1 MMYHTNNKTP
11 TLFFL
16 CREGRRSPFMGLIHG
31 GWLVAKTLKQE
42 GVEVVFTL
50 SGGHI
55 AAIYDGCLR
64 EGIRVVDTRH
74 EQAAV
79 HAAEGWAKATRKPG
93 VALLT
98 AGPGVTDG
106 VTGVANAYLA
116 GSPVLV
122 IGGAAP
128 LGLWDRGALQEMN
141 QIDLLRPITKWAR
154 TVYETARLSEYTAA
168 AFRQM
173 LSGKPGPVFLEVPMD
188 VFNNFVDTD
197 TAFDPGEPANYR
209 PVGRTYPDPELV
221 SQAAELLEAAE
232 RPVIMAGTATWW
244 CDAAEPLRQLAER
257 IQAPVFL
264 NGAGRGCLPPTHPLF
279 FTASR
284 RKALEGADTILAV
297 GTRMDFRLN
306 HGQPPL
312 IPAQAN
318 VIWFDLAG
326 EDVGVNRGAAV
337 GLVGD
342 VGVSMHELAEA
353 TKQLDASEWLE
364 YIRTE
369 ERRALGRDGALMSSD
384 AVPMHPMRLCR
395 EIRDFIDEDTTVVG
409 DGGDIVSYG
418 GRVINVYKPGYWLDP
433 GPMGCLGTGTGF
445 AMAAQLARPGKK
457 VLILHG
463 DGAFGLNG
471 MEFESMVRHKLPVVS
486 VIGNDGAWGQIK
498 HPQKA
503 MVGHA
508 TAAELSPGI
517 RYDKMVEAL
526 GGYGELVERPED
538 IRPALERAFASGL
551 PACINVLIDPEK
563 PYGRS
568 TNVAV

>member
-1 MMYHTNNKTP
+1 
-11 TLFFL
+11 
-16 CREGRRSPFMGLIHG
+16 MGMIHG
-31 GWLVAKTLKQE
+31 GWLVARMLKRE

-55 AAIYDGCLR
+55 AAIYDGCVR
-64 EGIRVVDTRH
+64 EGIRVIDTRH

-116 GSPVLV
+116 GSPLLV

-141 QIDLLRPITKWAR
+141 QLDLLRPITKWAR
-154 TVYETARLSEYTAA
+154 TVHETSRLGEYVAA

-173 LSGKPGPVFLEVPMD
+173 MSGKPGPVFLEMPMD
-188 VFNNFVDTD
+188 ILNNFADTD
-197 TAFDPGEPANYR
+197 TLFDPGEPVNYR
-209 PVGRTYPDPELV
+209 AGGRTAPDPLMV
-221 SQAAELLEAAE
+221 GKAAELLDKAQH
-232 RPVIMAGTATWW
+232 PVIMAGTAVWW

-257 IQAPVFL
+257 MQAPVFL
-264 NGAGRGCLPPTHPLF
+264 NGAGRGCLPPTHPNF
-279 FTASR
+279 FSSAR
-284 RKALEGADTILAV
+284 RKALEGADTILAI

-312 IPAQAN
+312 IPANAT
-318 VIWFDLAG
+318 VIWLDLAA
-326 EDVGVNRGAAV
+326 EDIGVNRGAAV

-342 VGVSMHELAEA
+342 VGLSMSQLSEA
-353 TKQLDASEWLE
+353 IRQRHQGEWLATV
-364 YIRTE
+364 RAE
-369 ERRALGRDGALMSSD
+369 EQKLQERDSKLLNSD
-384 AVPMHPMRLCR
+384 ATPIHPMRFCR

-418 GRVINVYKPGYWLDP
+418 ARVINVAKPGYWLDA

-445 AMAAQLARPGKK
+445 AMAAQLARPGQK

-471 MEFESMVRHKLPVVS
+471 MEFESMVRQQLPIVS
-486 VIGNDGAWGQIK
+486 IIGNDGAWGQIK
-498 HPQKA
+498 HPQKSI
-503 MVGHA
+503 VGHT
-508 TAAELSPGI
+508 TAAELAPGI

-526 GGYGELVERPED
+526 GGYGELVEQPAD

-551 PACINVLIDPEK
+551 PACVNVLIDPNK
-563 PYGRS
+563 PYSRS

>member
-1 MMYHTNNKTP
+1 
-11 TLFFL
+11 
-16 CREGRRSPFMGLIHG
+16 MGMIHG
-31 GWLVAKTLKQE
+31 GWIVAKILKRE

-55 AAIYDGCLR
+55 AAIYDGCKR

-79 HAAEGWAKATRKPG
+79 HAAEGWAKCTRTPG
-93 VALLT
+93 VAILT

-106 VTGVANAYLA
+106 ITGVANAYLA
-116 GSPVLV
+116 GSPILV

-128 LGLWDRGALQEMN
+128 LSLWDRGALQEMN

-154 TVYETARLSEYTAA
+154 TVHETTRLGEYTAS

-173 LSGKPGPVFLEVPMD
+173 LNGKPGPTFLEMPMD
-188 VFNNFVDTD
+188 VLNNLADTD
-197 TAFDPGEPANYR
+197 TLFDPGEPESYR
-209 PVGRTYPDPELV
+209 YGGHTAPDPDMV
-221 SQAAELLEAAE
+221 VKAAALLENAQH
-232 RPVIMAGTATWW
+232 PVIMAGTAVWW
-244 CDAAEPLRQLAER
+244 CDASEPLRQLAER
-257 IQAPVFL
+257 INAPVFL
-264 NGAGRGCLPPTHPLF
+264 NGAGRGCLSPTHPLF

-284 RKALEGADTILAV
+284 RKALEGADTILAI
-297 GTRMDFRLN
+297 GIRMDFRLN

-312 IPAQAN
+312 IPAEAN

-342 VGVSMHELAEA
+342 VGLSMQQLTGI
-353 TKQLDASEWLE
+353 TKQLVEGDWLA
-364 YIRTE
+364 YIRRE
-369 ERRALGRDGALMSSD
+369 ERNALGRDGALMSSD
-384 AVPMHPMRLCR
+384 EVPIHPMRLCR

-445 AMAAQLARPGKK
+445 AMAAQIARPGKK

-471 MEFESMVRHKLPVVS
+471 MEFESMVRQQLPIVS
-486 VIGNDGAWGQIK
+486 IIGNDGAWGQIK

-503 MVGHA
+503 ILGHA

-526 GGYGELVERPED
+526 GGYGELVQRPDD

-551 PACINVLIDPEK
+551 PASALFNW
-563 PYGRS
+563 
-568 TNVAV
+568 NVARRWISL

>member
-1 MMYHTNNKTP
+1 
-11 TLFFL
+11 
-16 CREGRRSPFMGLIHG
+16 MGLLHG
-31 GWLVAKTLKQE
+31 GWLVAKILQRE

-55 AAIYDGCLR
+55 AGIYDGCLR

-79 HAAEGWAKATRKPG
+79 HAAEGWAKVTRKPG

-106 VTGVANAYLA
+106 ITGVANAYLA

-128 LGLWDRGALQEMN
+128 QGLWDRGALQEMG
-141 QIDLLRPITKWAR
+141 QLELLRPITKWAR
-154 TVYETARLSEYTAA
+154 SVHETSRLGEYTAM

-173 LSGKPGPVFLEVPMD
+173 LSGKPGPAFLEMPMD
-188 VFNNFVDTD
+188 ILAGFADTE
-197 TAFDPGEPANYR
+197 TLFDPGQPAHYR
-209 PVGRTYPDPELV
+209 YQGRVAPDPVMVER
-221 SQAAELLEAAE
+221 AATLLAKAQ
-232 RPVIMAGTATWW
+232 RPVIMAGTAVWW
-244 CDAAEPLRQLAER
+244 CEASQPLRQLAER
-257 IQAPVFL
+257 LNAPVYL

-279 FTASR
+279 FSHSR

-312 IPAQAN
+312 IPAEAS
-318 VIWFDLAG
+318 VIWLDLAA
-326 EDVGVNRGAAV
+326 EDVGVNRGAQAA
-337 GLVGD
+337 LVGD
-342 VGVSMHELAEA
+342 VGLSMSQLEA
-353 TKQLDASEWLE
+353 SAKQLPEGAWLE
-364 YIRTE
+364 YVRGQERKGE
-369 ERRALGRDGALMSSD
+369 ERDRDALNADT
-384 AVPMHPMRLCR
+384 VPIHPLRFCR
-395 EIRDFIDEDTTVVG
+395 EIRDFIDDETTVVG
-409 DGGDIVSYG
+409 DGGDIVSYA
-418 GRVINVYKPGYWLDP
+418 GRVINVCRPGYWLDS

-445 AMAAQLARPGKK
+445 AMAAQLARPGKR
-457 VLILHG
+457 VLMIYG
-463 DGAFGLNG
+463 DGSFGLNG
-471 MEFESMVRHKLPVVS
+471 MEFESMVRQKLPVVA

-503 MVGHA
+503 MVGHT
-508 TAAELSPGI
+508 TAAELTPGI
-517 RYDKMVEAL
+517 RYDRMVEAL
-526 GGYGELVERPED
+526 GGYGELVERPEA

-551 PACINVLIDPEK
+551 PACVNVLIDPDR
-563 PYGRS
+563 PYSRS

>member
-1 MMYHTNNKTP
+1 
-11 TLFFL
+11 
-16 CREGRRSPFMGLIHG
+16 MGMIHG
-31 GWLVAKTLKQE
+31 GWLVAKIPKRE

-55 AAIYDGCLR
+55 AGIYDGCVR

-116 GSPVLV
+116 GSPILV

-128 LGLWDRGALQEMN
+128 LSLWDRGALQEMN
-141 QIDLLRPITKWAR
+141 SIDLLRPITKWAR
-154 TVYETARLSEYTAA
+154 TVHETSRLAEYTAS

-173 LSGKPGPVFLEVPMD
+173 LSGKPGPTFLEMPM
-188 VFNNFVDTD
+188 VVLNNFADTD
-197 TAFDPGEPANYR
+197 TLFDPGEPANYR
-209 PVGRTYPDPELV
+209 FNGRTAPDPDLV
-221 SQAAELLEAAE
+221 LKAAALLDSAE
-232 RPVIMAGTATWW
+232 RPVIMAGTAVWW

-284 RKALEGADTILAV
+284 RKALERADTILAI

-312 IPAQAN
+312 IPAEAN

-326 EDVGVNRGAAV
+326 EDIGVNRGAAV

-342 VGVSMHELAEA
+342 VGLSMCQVTEA
-353 TKQLDASEWLE
+353 TKQHTEGEWLA
-364 YIRTE
+364 YIRRE
-369 ERRALGRDGALMSSD
+369 ERNALGRDGALMSSD
-384 AVPMHPMRLCR
+384 AVPIHPMRLCR

-418 GRVINVYKPGYWLDP
+418 AKVINVSRPGYWLDA
-433 GPMGCLGTGTGF
+433 GPMGCLGTGTGY
-445 AMAAQLARPGKK
+445 AIAAQLARPGQK

-471 MEFESMVRHKLPVVS
+471 MEFESMVRQKLPVVS
-486 VIGNDGAWGQIK
+486 IIGNDGAWGQIK
-498 HPQKA
+498 HPQK
-503 MVGHA
+503 MIVGHT

-526 GGYGELVERPED
+526 GGYGELVERPAEV
-538 IRPALERAFASGL
+538 RPALERAFASGR
-551 PACINVLIDPEK
+551 PALVNVLTDPTVVYPRK
-563 PYGRS
+563 S
-568 TNVAV
+568 NLA

>member
-1 MMYHTNNKTP
+1 
-11 TLFFL
+11 
-16 CREGRRSPFMGLIHG
+16 MGLIHG
-31 GWLVAKTLKQE
+31 GWPVARMLKRE

-55 AAIYDGCLR
+55 AGIYDGCLR

-79 HAAEGWAKATRKPG
+79 HAAEGWAKTTRKPG

-116 GSPVLV
+116 GSPILV

-128 LGLWDRGALQEMN
+128 LGFWDRGALQEMG

-154 TVYETARLSEYTAA
+154 TVHDTSRLGEYVGM

-173 LSGKPGPVFLEVPMD
+173 LSGKPGPTFLEMPMD
-188 VFNNFVDTD
+188 ILNNFADTD
-197 TAFDPGEPANYR
+197 TLFDPGEPANYR
-209 PVGRTYPDPELV
+209 AGGRTAPDPDAV
-221 SQAAELLEAAE
+221 VRAAALLEKSQ
-232 RPVIMAGTATWW
+232 RPVIMAGTAVWW
-244 CDAAEPLRQLAER
+244 CDAAAPLRQLAER
-257 IQAPVFL
+257 LQAPVYL

-284 RKALEGADTILAV
+284 RKALEGADTILAI

-312 IPAQAN
+312 IPAEAK
-318 VIWFDLAG
+318 VLWFDLAA
-326 EDVGVNRGAAV
+326 EDIGVNRGAAV
-337 GLVGD
+337 GLAGD
-342 VGVSMHELAEA
+342 VGLSMRQVAEA
-353 TKQLDASEWLE
+353 SKPIENQEWLT
-364 YIRTE
+364 YIRNE
-369 ERRALGRDGALMSSD
+369 EKRSLERDAAALNSEAT
-384 AVPMHPMRLCR
+384 PIHPMRFCR

-418 GRVINVYKPGYWLDP
+418 GKVINVAKPGYWLDA

-445 AMAAQLARPGKK
+445 AMAAQLARPGKR
-457 VLILHG
+457 VLILSG

-471 MEFESMVRHKLPVVS
+471 MEFESMVRQKLPIVTI
-486 VIGNDGAWGQIK
+486 IGNDGAWGQIK
-498 HPQKA
+498 HPQRA
-503 MVGHA
+503 MIGHA
-508 TAAELSPGI
+508 TAAELTPGI

-526 GGYGELVERPED
+526 GGYGELVERAED
-538 IRPALERAFASGL
+538 IHPALERAFASGL

>member
-1 MMYHTNNKTP
+1 
-11 TLFFL
+11 
-16 CREGRRSPFMGLIHG
+16 MGMIHG
-31 GWLVAKTLKQE
+31 GWLVAKILKRE

-55 AAIYDGCLR
+55 AAIYDGCKR

-79 HAAEGWAKATRKPG
+79 HAAEGWAKCTRTPG
-93 VALLT
+93 VAILT

-116 GSPVLV
+116 GSPILV

-128 LGLWDRGALQEMN
+128 LSLWDRGALQEMN

-154 TVYETARLSEYTAA
+154 TVHETTRLGEYTAS

-173 LSGKPGPVFLEVPMD
+173 LNGKPGPTFLEMPMD
-188 VFNNFVDTD
+188 VLNNLADTD
-197 TAFDPGEPANYR
+197 KLFDPGEPASYR
-209 PVGRTYPDPELV
+209 YGGRTAPDPDMV
-221 SQAAELLEAAE
+221 VKAAALLENAQH
-232 RPVIMAGTATWW
+232 PVIMAGTAVWW

-257 IQAPVFL
+257 INAPVFL

-284 RKALEGADTILAV
+284 RKALEGADTILAI

-318 VIWFDLAG
+318 LIWFDLAG

-342 VGVSMHELAEA
+342 VGLSMRQLTMA
-353 TKQLDASEWLE
+353 TKQLPEGDWLA

-369 ERRALGRDGALMSSD
+369 ERNAQSRDEAALSSD
-384 AVPMHPMRLCR
+384 AVPVHPMRLCR
-395 EIRDFIDEDTTVVG
+395 EIRDFLDEDTTVVG

-445 AMAAQLARPGKK
+445 AMAAQIARPGKK

-471 MEFESMVRHKLPVVS
+471 MEFESMVRQQLPVVS
-486 VIGNDGAWGQIK
+486 IIGNDGAWGQIK

-503 MVGHA
+503 ILGHA

-526 GGYGELVERPED
+526 GGYGELVQRPED

-551 PACINVLIDPEK
+551 PACINVLIDPNK
-563 PYGRS
+563 PYSRS

>member
-1 MMYHTNNKTP
+1 M
-11 TLFFL
+11 
-16 CREGRRSPFMGLIHG
+16 
-31 GWLVAKTLKQE
+31 
-42 GVEVVFTL
+42 
-50 SGGHI
+50 
-55 AAIYDGCLR
+55 
-64 EGIRVVDTRH
+64 
-74 EQAAV
+74 
-79 HAAEGWAKATRKPG
+79 
-93 VALLT
+93 
-98 AGPGVTDG
+98 
-106 VTGVANAYLA
+106 
-116 GSPVLV
+116 
-122 IGGAAP
+122 
-128 LGLWDRGALQEMN
+128 
-141 QIDLLRPITKWAR
+141 
-154 TVYETARLSEYTAA
+154 

-173 LSGKPGPVFLEVPMD
+173 LSGKPGPTFLEVPMD
-188 VFNNFVDTD
+188 VLNNFADTD
-197 TAFDPGEPANYR
+197 TLFDPGEPANYR
-209 PVGRTYPDPELV
+209 FSGRTAPDPDLV
-221 SQAAELLEAAE
+221 VKAAALLEKAQ
-232 RPVIMAGTATWW
+232 RPVIMAGTAVWW
-244 CDAAEPLRQLAER
+244 CDAAEPLRRLAER

-284 RKALEGADTILAV
+284 RKALEGADTILAI

-312 IPAQAN
+312 IPAEAQM
-318 VIWFDLAG
+318 IWFDLVG

-342 VGVSMHELAEA
+342 VGLSMQQVAEA
-353 TKQLDASEWLE
+353 ACRHEAGEWLE
-364 YIRTE
+364 YIRTQ
-369 ERRALGRDGALMSSD
+369 ERKAMERDTALMND
-384 AVPMHPMRLCR
+384 DTVPIHPMRFCR

-445 AMAAQLARPGKK
+445 AIAAQLARPGKK

-471 MEFESMVRHKLPVVS
+471 MEFESMVRQKLPIVS
-486 VIGNDGAWGQIK
+486 IIGNDGAWGQIK
-498 HPQKA
+498 HPQRA
-503 MVGHA
+503 MIGHA
-508 TAAELSPGI
+508 TAAELTPGT

-563 PYGRS
+563 PYSRS

>member
-1 MMYHTNNKTP
+1 
-11 TLFFL
+11 
-16 CREGRRSPFMGLIHG
+16 MGMIHG
-31 GWLVAKTLKQE
+31 GWLVAKILKRE

-55 AAIYDGCLR
+55 AAIYDGCKR

-79 HAAEGWAKATRKPG
+79 HAAEGWAKCTRTPG
-93 VALLT
+93 VAILT

-116 GSPVLV
+116 GSPILV

-128 LGLWDRGALQEMN
+128 LSLWDRGALQEMN

-154 TVYETARLSEYTAA
+154 TVHETTRLGEYTAS

-173 LSGKPGPVFLEVPMD
+173 LNGKPGPTFLEMPMD
-188 VFNNFVDTD
+188 VLNNLADTD
-197 TAFDPGEPANYR
+197 TLFDPGEPTSYR
-209 PVGRTYPDPELV
+209 YGGRTAPDPDMV
-221 SQAAELLEAAE
+221 KKAAALLEKAQH
-232 RPVIMAGTATWW
+232 PVIIAGTAVWW
-244 CDAAEPLRQLAER
+244 CDAAEPLRLLAER
-257 IQAPVFL
+257 ISAPVFL

-284 RKALEGADTILAV
+284 RKALEGADTILAI
-297 GTRMDFRLN
+297 GIRMDFRLN

-312 IPAQAN
+312 IPAEAN

-342 VGVSMHELAEA
+342 VGLSMQQLTGA
-353 TKQLDASEWLE
+353 TKQLVEGDWLA
-364 YIRTE
+364 YIRRE
-369 ERRALGRDGALMSSD
+369 ERNALGRDGALMSSD
-384 AVPMHPMRLCR
+384 AVPIHPMRLCR

-445 AMAAQLARPGKK
+445 AMAAQIARPGKK

-471 MEFESMVRHKLPVVS
+471 MEFESMVRQQLPVVS
-486 VIGNDGAWGQIK
+486 IIGNDGAWGQIK

-503 MVGHA
+503 ILGHA

-517 RYDKMVEAL
+517 RYDTMVEAL
-526 GGYGELVERPED
+526 GGYGELVQRPED

-551 PACINVLIDPEK
+551 PACINVLIDPNK
-563 PYGRS
+563 PYSRS

>member
-1 MMYHTNNKTP
+1 
-11 TLFFL
+11 
-16 CREGRRSPFMGLIHG
+16 MGMIHG
-31 GWLVAKTLKQE
+31 GWIVAKILKRE

-55 AAIYDGCLR
+55 AAIYDGCKR

-79 HAAEGWAKATRKPG
+79 HAAEGWAKCTRTPG
-93 VALLT
+93 VAILT

-116 GSPVLV
+116 GSPILV

-128 LGLWDRGALQEMN
+128 LSLWDRGALQEMN

-154 TVYETARLSEYTAA
+154 TVHETTRLGEYTAS

-173 LSGKPGPVFLEVPMD
+173 LNGKPGPTFLEMPMD
-188 VFNNFVDTD
+188 VLNNLADTD
-197 TAFDPGEPANYR
+197 TLFDPGEPASYR
-209 PVGRTYPDPELV
+209 YGGRTAPDPDMV
-221 SQAAELLEAAE
+221 MKAAALLEKAQH
-232 RPVIMAGTATWW
+232 PVIMAGTAVWW
-244 CDAAEPLRQLAER
+244 CDASEPLRQLAER
-257 IQAPVFL
+257 INAPVFL

-284 RKALEGADTILAV
+284 RKALEGADTILAI
-297 GTRMDFRLN
+297 GIRMDFRLN

-312 IPAQAN
+312 IPAEAN

-342 VGVSMHELAEA
+342 VGLSMQQLTGI
-353 TKQLDASEWLE
+353 TKQLVEGDWLA
-364 YIRTE
+364 YIRRE
-369 ERRALGRDGALMSSD
+369 ERNALGRDGALMSSD
-384 AVPMHPMRLCR
+384 EAPIHPMRLCR

-445 AMAAQLARPGKK
+445 AIAAQLARPGKK

-471 MEFESMVRHKLPVVS
+471 MEFESMVRQQLPIVS
-486 VIGNDGAWGQIK
+486 IIGNDGAWGQIK

-503 MVGHA
+503 ILGHA

-526 GGYGELVERPED
+526 GGYGELVQRPED

-551 PACINVLIDPEK
+551 PACINVLIDPNK
-563 PYGRS
+563 PYSRS
-568 TNVAV
+568 TNVAVWEP

>member
-1 MMYHTNNKTP
+1 MSMT
-11 TLFFL
+11 
-16 CREGRRSPFMGLIHG
+16 HG
-31 GWLVAKTLKQE
+31 GWLVAKALKKE

-55 AAIYDGCLR
+55 ASIYDGCVR

-79 HAAEGWAKATRKPG
+79 HAAEGWAKCTRTPG

-116 GSPVLV
+116 GSPILV

-128 LGLWDRGALQEMN
+128 LSLWDRGALQEMN

-154 TVYETARLSEYTAA
+154 TVHETSRLAEYVSI

-173 LSGKPGPVFLEVPMD
+173 LNGKPGPAFLEMPMD
-188 VFNNFVDTD
+188 VLNNFLDTD
-197 TAFDPGEPANYR
+197 AAFDPGEPSYYR
-209 PVGRTYPDPELV
+209 PASRTVPEAEYILKAAAILE
-221 SQAAELLEAAE
+221 QAQ
-232 RPVIMAGTATWW
+232 RPVIMAGTAVWW
-244 CDAAEPLRQLAER
+244 CDGAEPLRRLAER

-279 FTASR
+279 FTAAR
-284 RKALEGADTILAV
+284 RKALEGADTILAI

-312 IPAQAN
+312 IPEKAQL
-318 VIWFDLAG
+318 IWFDLSG
-326 EDVGVNRGAAV
+326 EDIGVNRGAAV

-342 VGVSMHELAEA
+342 VGLSMSQVTEA
-353 TKQLDASEWLE
+353 TKQHAENDWLK
-364 YIRTE
+364 YIRSE
-369 ERRALGRDGALMSSD
+369 EHKALERDSAALNSD
-384 AVPMHPMRLCR
+384 AVPIHPMRFCR

-418 GRVINVYKPGYWLDP
+418 GKVINVYKPGYWLDP

-445 AMAAQLARPGKK
+445 AMAAQIARPGKK

-471 MEFESMVRHKLPVVS
+471 MEFESMVRQKLPVVS
-486 VIGNDGAWGQIK
+486 IIGNDGAWGQIK
-498 HPQKA
+498 HPQKSL
-503 MVGHA
+503 VGHA

-526 GGYGELVERPED
+526 GGYGELVERPQD

>member
-1 MMYHTNNKTP
+1 LLWKEKNV
-11 TLFFL
+11 
-16 CREGRRSPFMGLIHG
+16 GLIHG
-31 GWLVAKTLKQE
+31 GWLVAKALKQE

-50 SGGHI
+50 SGGHV
-55 AAIYDGCLR
+55 AALYDGCMR

-79 HAAEGWAKATRKPG
+79 HAAEGWAKCTRKLG

-128 LGLWDRGALQEMN
+128 LSLWDRGALQEMN
-141 QIDLLRPITKWAR
+141 QIDLLRPITKWSR
-154 TVYETARLSEYTAA
+154 TVHETGRLAEYTSI

-173 LSGKPGPVFLEVPMD
+173 MNGKPGPVFLEMPMD
-188 VFNNFVDTD
+188 ILNNLADTD
-197 TAFDPGEPANYR
+197 TLFEPGAPSYYR
-209 PVGRTYPDPELV
+209 PAGHTVPDPADITRAAAVLE
-221 SQAAELLEAAE
+221 QAQ
-232 RPVIMAGTATWW
+232 RPVIMAGTAVWW

-264 NGAGRGCLPPTHPLF
+264 NGAGRGCLHPRHPLF
-279 FTASR
+279 FSVAR
-284 RKALEGADTILAV
+284 RKALENADTILV
-297 GTRMDFRLN
+297 IGTRLDFRLN

-312 IPAQAN
+312 IPAAAKI
-318 VIWFDLAG
+318 IWFDLAG
-326 EDVGVNRGAAV
+326 EDIGVNRGAEV
-337 GLVGD
+337 GLAGD
-342 VGVSMHELAEA
+342 VGVAMKQVCEV
-353 TKQLDASEWLE
+353 TKQLQQKEWLA
-364 YIRTE
+364 YVRGE
-369 ERRALGRDGALMSSD
+369 EQKAQERDHAALNSD
-384 AVPMHPMRLCR
+384 AVPIHPMRFCR
-395 EIRDFIDEDTTVVG
+395 EIRDFIDEQTTVVG
-409 DGGDIVSYG
+409 DGGDIISYAAK
-418 GRVINVYKPGYWLDP
+418 VISVARPGYWLDS

-445 AMAAQLARPGKK
+445 AIAAQLARPGEKTL
-457 VLILHG
+457 LING

-471 MEFESMVRHKLPVVS
+471 MEFESMVRQKLPIVS
-486 VIGNDGAWGQIK
+486 IIGNDGAWGQIK

-503 MVGHA
+503 IIGHT
-508 TAAELSPGI
+508 TAAELSQST

-526 GGYGELVERPED
+526 GGYGETVERPED

-551 PACINVLIDPEK
+551 PSCINVLLDPNK

>member
-1 MMYHTNNKTP
+1 
-11 TLFFL
+11 
-16 CREGRRSPFMGLIHG
+16 MGLIHG
-31 GWLVAKTLKQE
+31 GWLVAQVLKRE

-55 AAIYDGCLR
+55 AAIYDGCMR

-79 HAAEGWAKATRKPG
+79 HAAEGWAKSTRKPG

-106 VTGVANAYLA
+106 VTGVANAFLA
-116 GSPVLV
+116 NSPILV

-141 QIDLLRPITKWAR
+141 QIDLLRPITKWTR
-154 TVYETARLSEYTAA
+154 TVHETSRLGEYTAA

-173 LSGKPGPVFLEVPMD
+173 LSGKPGPVFLEMPMD
-188 VFNNFVDTD
+188 ILNNFADTD
-197 TAFDPGEPANYR
+197 TLFDAGEPAKYR
-209 PVGRTYPDPELV
+209 AGGRTAPDPEQIV
-221 SQAAELLEAAE
+221 KAAALLEQAQ
-232 RPVIMAGTATWW
+232 RPVIMAGTAVWW
-244 CDAAEPLRQLAER
+244 CDAAEPLRLLAER

-279 FTASR
+279 FTSAR
-284 RKALEGADTILAV
+284 RKALEGADTILAI

-312 IPAQAN
+312 IPSEAK
-318 VIWFDLAG
+318 ILWFDLAG
-326 EDVGVNRGAAV
+326 EDVGVNRGADV

-342 VGVSMHELAEA
+342 VGLGMLQLYEA
-353 TKQLDASEWLE
+353 TKALHHEDWLAF
-364 YIRTE
+364 IRAE
-369 ERRALGRDGALMSSD
+369 ERKGLERDSTSLNSD
-384 AVPMHPMRLCR
+384 AVPIHPMRLCR

-418 GRVINVYKPGYWLDP
+418 GRVINVARPSYWLDP

-445 AMAAQLARPGKK
+445 AMAAQIARPGQK

-471 MEFESMVRHKLPVVS
+471 MEFESMVRQKLPIVS
-486 VIGNDGAWGQIK
+486 IIGNDGAWGQIK

-503 MVGHA
+503 IIGHA

-526 GGYGELVERPED
+526 GGYGELVERPEE

>member
-1 MMYHTNNKTP
+1 M
-11 TLFFL
+11 LAIAL
-16 CREGRRSPFMGLIHG
+16 ALGRFFMGMIHG
-31 GWLVAKTLKQE
+31 GWLVAKILKRE

-79 HAAEGWAKATRKPG
+79 HAAEGWAKCTRTPG
-93 VALLT
+93 VVLLT

-128 LGLWDRGALQEMN
+128 LGLWDRGALQEMG
-141 QIDLLRPITKWAR
+141 QIELLRPITKWAR
-154 TVYETARLSEYTAA
+154 TVHETSRISEYTAS

-173 LSGKPGPVFLEVPMD
+173 LHGKPGPVFLEMPMD
-188 VFNNFVDTD
+188 VLNNFVDTE
-197 TAFDPGEPANYR
+197 AFWDPGEPTSYR
-209 PVGRTYPDPELV
+209 PAGRTVAEPGDVLR
-221 SQAAELLEAAE
+221 AAALLEKAQ
-232 RPVIMAGTATWW
+232 RPVIMAGTAVWW
-244 CDAAEPLRQLAER
+244 CDAATPLRELAER
-257 IQAPVFL
+257 LQAPVFL

-279 FTASR
+279 FSAAR

-312 IPAQAN
+312 IPAEAN
-318 VIWFDLAG
+318 LLWFDIAG
-326 EDVGVNRGAAV
+326 EDEGVNRGAAV

-342 VGVSMHELAEA
+342 VGLNMSMVAEA
-353 TKQLDASEWLE
+353 TSQRDGGEWLE
-364 YIRTE
+364 YIRAE
-369 ERRALGRDGALMSSD
+369 ERKSLERDEAAMHSD
-384 AVPMHPMRLCR
+384 AVPIHPMRLCH
-395 EIRDFIDEDTTVVG
+395 EIRDFIDDETTVVG

-418 GRVINVYKPGYWLDP
+418 ARVINVAKPGYWLDA
-433 GPMGCLGTGTGF
+433 GPMGTLGAGTGF

-471 MEFESMVRHKLPVVS
+471 MEFESMVRQHLPIVS
-486 VIGNDGAWGQIK
+486 IIGNDGAWGQIK

-503 MVGHA
+503 LIGHA

-551 PACINVLIDPEK
+551 PACINVLLDPNK
-563 PYGRS
+563 PYSRS

>member
-1 MMYHTNNKTP
+1 
-11 TLFFL
+11 
-16 CREGRRSPFMGLIHG
+16 MGMIHG
-31 GWLVAKTLKQE
+31 GWIVAKILKRE

-55 AAIYDGCLR
+55 AAIYDGCKR

-79 HAAEGWAKATRKPG
+79 HAAEGWAKCTRTPG
-93 VALLT
+93 VAILT

-116 GSPVLV
+116 GSPILV

-128 LGLWDRGALQEMN
+128 LSLWDRGALQEMN

-154 TVYETARLSEYTAA
+154 TVHETTRLGEYTAS

-173 LSGKPGPVFLEVPMD
+173 LNGKPGPTFLEMPMD
-188 VFNNFVDTD
+188 VLNNLADTD
-197 TAFDPGEPANYR
+197 TLFDPGEPESYR
-209 PVGRTYPDPELV
+209 YGGHTAPDPDMV
-221 SQAAELLEAAE
+221 VKAAALLENAQH
-232 RPVIMAGTATWW
+232 PVIMAGTAVWW
-244 CDAAEPLRQLAER
+244 CDASEPLRQLAER
-257 IQAPVFL
+257 INAPVFL
-264 NGAGRGCLPPTHPLF
+264 NGAGRGCLSPTHPLF

-284 RKALEGADTILAV
+284 RKALEGADTILAI
-297 GTRMDFRLN
+297 GIRMDFRLN

-312 IPAQAN
+312 IPAEAN

-342 VGVSMHELAEA
+342 VGLSMQQLTGI
-353 TKQLDASEWLE
+353 TKQLVEGDWLA
-364 YIRTE
+364 YIRRE
-369 ERRALGRDGALMSSD
+369 ERNALGRDGALMSSD
-384 AVPMHPMRLCR
+384 EVPIHPMRLCR

-445 AMAAQLARPGKK
+445 AMAAQIARPGKK

-471 MEFESMVRHKLPVVS
+471 MEFESMVRQQLPIVS
-486 VIGNDGAWGQIK
+486 IIGNDGAWGQIK

-503 MVGHA
+503 ILGHA

-526 GGYGELVERPED
+526 GGYGELVQRPED

-551 PACINVLIDPEK
+551 PACINVLIDPNK
-563 PYGRS
+563 PYSRS

>member
-1 MMYHTNNKTP
+1 
-11 TLFFL
+11 
-16 CREGRRSPFMGLIHG
+16 MGILHG
-31 GWLVAKTLKQE
+31 GWLVAKMLKRE

-55 AAIYDGCLR
+55 AGIYDGCLR

-79 HAAEGWAKATRKPG
+79 HAAEGWAKTTRKPG

-128 LGLWDRGALQEMN
+128 LGFWDRGALQEMG
-141 QIDLLRPITKWAR
+141 QIDLLRPITKWVR
-154 TVYETARLSEYTAA
+154 TVHETARLGEYVGM

-173 LSGKPGPVFLEVPMD
+173 LSGKPGPTFLEMPMD
-188 VFNNFVDTD
+188 ILNNFADTD
-197 TAFDPGEPANYR
+197 TLFDLGEPLSYR
-209 PVGRTYPDPELV
+209 AGGRTAPDPDAV
-221 SQAAELLEAAE
+221 VQAAAILEKAQ
-232 RPVIMAGTATWW
+232 RPVIMAGTAVWW

-257 IQAPVFL
+257 LQAPVYL
-264 NGAGRGCLPPTHPLF
+264 NGAGRGCLTPTHPLF

-284 RKALEGADTILAV
+284 RKALEGADTILAI

-312 IPAQAN
+312 IPAEAK
-318 VIWFDLAG
+318 VLWFDLAA
-326 EDVGVNRGAAV
+326 EDIGVNRGAAV

-342 VGVSMHELAEA
+342 VGLSMRQVAEA
-353 TKQLDASEWLE
+353 TKPIANEEWLT
-364 YIRTE
+364 YIRNE
-369 ERRALGRDGALMSSD
+369 EKRSLERDAAALNSD
-384 AVPMHPMRLCR
+384 ATPIHPMRFCR

-418 GRVINVYKPGYWLDP
+418 GKVINVAKPSYWLDA

-445 AMAAQLARPGKK
+445 AMAAQIARPGQK
-457 VLILHG
+457 VLILSG

-471 MEFESMVRHKLPVVS
+471 MEFESMVRQKLPIVTI
-486 VIGNDGAWGQIK
+486 IGNDGAWGQIK
-498 HPQKA
+498 HPQRA
-503 MVGHA
+503 MIGHA
-508 TAAELSPGI
+508 TAAELTPGI

-526 GGYGELVERPED
+526 GGYGELVERAED
-538 IRPALERAFASGL
+538 IRPALERAFGSGL
-551 PACINVLIDPEK
+551 PACVNVLIDPEK

>member
-1 MMYHTNNKTP
+1 
-11 TLFFL
+11 
-16 CREGRRSPFMGLIHG
+16 MGMIHG
-31 GWLVAKTLKQE
+31 GWIVAKILKRE

-55 AAIYDGCLR
+55 AALYDGCKR

-79 HAAEGWAKATRKPG
+79 HAAEGWAKGTRTPG
-93 VALLT
+93 VAILT

-106 VTGVANAYLA
+106 VTGVANAFLA

-154 TVYETARLSEYTAA
+154 TVHETNRLGEYTAS

-173 LSGKPGPVFLEVPMD
+173 LSGKPGPTFLEMPMD
-188 VFNNFVDTD
+188 ILNNLIDTD
-197 TAFDPGEPANYR
+197 TLVDPGEPASYR
-209 PVGRTYPDPELV
+209 YGGRTAPDPDMIV
-221 SQAAELLEAAE
+221 KAAALLEKAQ
-232 RPVIMAGTATWW
+232 RPVIMAGTAVWW
-244 CDAAEPLRQLAER
+244 CNASEQLRQLAER
-257 IQAPVFL
+257 INAPVFL
-264 NGAGRGCLPPTHPLF
+264 NGAGRGCLPPNHPLF
-279 FTASR
+279 FTAAR
-284 RKALEGADTILAV
+284 RKALEGADTILAI
-297 GTRMDFRLN
+297 GTRMDFRLA

-318 VIWFDLAG
+318 IIWFDLAG
-326 EDVGVNRGAAV
+326 EDVGVNRGATV

-342 VGVSMHELAEA
+342 VGLSMRYLAEA
-353 TKQLDASEWLE
+353 TMQSSASDWLD
-364 YIRTE
+364 YVRVE
-369 ERRALGRDGALMSSD
+369 ERNATARDEAAMNSD
-384 AVPMHPMRLCR
+384 AVPVHPMRLCR

-418 GRVINVYKPGYWLDP
+418 GRIINVYKPGYWLDP

-445 AMAAQLARPGKK
+445 AMAAQIARPGKK

-471 MEFESMVRHKLPVVS
+471 MEFESMVRQQLPIVS
-486 VIGNDGAWGQIK
+486 IIGNDGAWGQIK

-503 MVGHA
+503 ILGHA

-517 RYDKMVEAL
+517 RYDKMVDAL

-551 PACINVLIDPEK
+551 PACVNVLIDPNK
-563 PYGRS
+563 PYSRS
-568 TNVAV
+568 TSVAV

>member
-1 MMYHTNNKTP
+1 
-11 TLFFL
+11 
-16 CREGRRSPFMGLIHG
+16 MGMIHG
-31 GWLVAKTLKQE
+31 GWLVAKILKRE

-55 AAIYDGCLR
+55 AAIYDGCMR

-79 HAAEGWAKATRKPG
+79 HAAEGWAKCTRTPG
-93 VALLT
+93 VAILT

-128 LGLWDRGALQEMN
+128 LSLWDRGALQEMN
-141 QIDLLRPITKWAR
+141 QLDLLRPITKWAR
-154 TVYETARLSEYTAA
+154 TVHETARLGEYTAS

-173 LSGKPGPVFLEVPMD
+173 LNGKPGPTFLEMPMD
-188 VFNNFVDTD
+188 ILNNLADTD
-197 TAFDPGEPANYR
+197 TLFDPGEPAFYR
-209 PVGRTYPDPELV
+209 YGGCTAPDPDMV
-221 SQAAELLEAAE
+221 IKAAALLEKAQ
-232 RPVIMAGTATWW
+232 RPVIMAGTAVWW
-244 CDAAEPLRQLAER
+244 CDAAGPLRQLAER
-257 IQAPVFL
+257 INAPVFL

-284 RKALEGADTILAV
+284 RKALEGADTILAI

-312 IPAQAN
+312 IPAAAN

-342 VGVSMHELAEA
+342 VALSLRQLTAATQQLAEG
-353 TKQLDASEWLE
+353 DWLA
-364 YIRTE
+364 YIRRE
-369 ERRALGRDGALMSSD
+369 ERNALGRDGALMSSD
-384 AVPMHPMRLCR
+384 AVPVHPMRLCR

-471 MEFESMVRHKLPVVS
+471 MEFESMARHKLPVVS
-486 VIGNDGAWGQIK
+486 IIGNDGAWGQIK

-503 MVGHA
+503 ILGHA

-526 GGYGELVERPED
+526 GGYGELVQRPED

-551 PACINVLIDPEK
+551 PACINVLIDPNK
-563 PYGRS
+563 PYSRS

>member
-1 MMYHTNNKTP
+1 
-11 TLFFL
+11 
-16 CREGRRSPFMGLIHG
+16 MGLIHG
-31 GWLVAKTLKQE
+31 GWLVAKTLKRE

-55 AAIYDGCLR
+55 AGIYDGCVR

-79 HAAEGWAKATRKPG
+79 HAAEGWAKSTRKPG

-116 GSPVLV
+116 GSPILV

-128 LGLWDRGALQEMN
+128 LSLWDRGALQEMN
-141 QIDLLRPITKWAR
+141 SIDLLRPITKWAR
-154 TVYETARLSEYTAA
+154 TVHETSRLAEYTAS

-173 LSGKPGPVFLEVPMD
+173 LSGKPGPTFLEMPMD
-188 VFNNFVDTD
+188 VLNNFADTD
-197 TAFDPGEPANYR
+197 TLFDPGEPANYR
-209 PVGRTYPDPELV
+209 FNGRTAPDPDLV
-221 SQAAELLEAAE
+221 TKTAALLDAAE
-232 RPVIMAGTATWW
+232 RPVIMAGTAVWW

-264 NGAGRGCLPPTHPLF
+264 NGAGRGCLPPGHPLF

-284 RKALEGADTILAV
+284 RKALEGADTILAI

-312 IPAQAN
+312 IPAGAN
-318 VIWFDLAG
+318 MIWFDLAA
-326 EDVGVNRGAAV
+326 EDIGVNRGVEV

-342 VGVSMHELAEA
+342 VALSMSQVTAA
-353 TKQLDASEWLE
+353 TKQKSSNSEWLA
-364 YIRTE
+364 YIRGQE
-369 ERRALGRDGALMSSD
+369 DSAMERDQKLMSSD
-384 AVPMHPMRLCR
+384 AVPIHPMRFCR

-409 DGGDIVSYG
+409 DGGDIVSYA

-445 AMAAQLARPGKK
+445 AMAAQIARPGQK
-457 VLILHG
+457 VLIVHG

-471 MEFESMVRHKLPVVS
+471 MEFESMARQKLPVVS
-486 VIGNDGAWGQIK
+486 IIGNDGAWGQIK
-498 HPQKA
+498 HPQRA

-526 GGYGELVERPED
+526 GGYGELVERAED

-551 PACINVLIDPEK
+551 PACVNVLIDPEK
-563 PYGRS
+563 PYSRS

>member
-1 MMYHTNNKTP
+1 
-11 TLFFL
+11 
-16 CREGRRSPFMGLIHG
+16 MGLIHG
-31 GWLVAKTLKQE
+31 GWLVARALKKE

-55 AAIYDGCLR
+55 AGIYDGCVR

-79 HAAEGWAKATRKPG
+79 HAAEGWAKCTRTPG

-128 LGLWDRGALQEMN
+128 LSLWDRGALQEMN

-154 TVYETARLSEYTAA
+154 TVHETARLAEYTAS

-173 LSGKPGPVFLEVPMD
+173 LSGKPGPVFLEMPMD
-188 VFNNFVDTD
+188 ILNNFADTD
-197 TAFDPGEPANYR
+197 TLFDPGEPENYR
-209 PVGRTYPDPELV
+209 AGGRTAPDPDMV
-221 SQAAELLEAAE
+221 VKAAALLEKAQ
-232 RPVIMAGTATWW
+232 RPVIMAGSAVWW
-244 CDAAEPLRQLAER
+244 CDAADALRQLAER

-279 FTASR
+279 FSAAR
-284 RKALEGADTILAV
+284 RKALEQADTILAI

-312 IPAQAN
+312 IPAAASL
-318 VIWFDLAG
+318 IWFDLAG
-326 EDVGVNRGAAV
+326 EDIGVNRGAAV

-342 VGVSMHELAEA
+342 VGLSMQQVVAA
-353 TKQLDASEWLE
+353 TAQREQEEWLA
-364 YIRTE
+364 YVRTE
-369 ERRALGRDGALMSSD
+369 EFRALERDSAALNSD
-384 AVPMHPMRLCR
+384 AVPIHPMRLCR
-395 EIRDFIDEDTTVVG
+395 EIRDFIDDDTTVVG

-418 GRVINVYKPGYWLDP
+418 GRVINVARPGYWLDS
-433 GPMGCLGTGTGF
+433 GPMGCLGAGTGF
-445 AMAAQLARPGKK
+445 AMAAQIARPGSK

-471 MEFESMVRHKLPVVS
+471 MEFESMVRQKLPVVS
-486 VIGNDGAWGQIK
+486 IIGNDGAWGQIK

-503 MVGHA
+503 IVGHT
-508 TAAELSPGI
+508 TAAELAPGI

-538 IRPALERAFASGL
+538 IRPALERAFASGK
-551 PACINVLIDPEK
+551 PACVNVLIDPDK

-568 TNVAV
+568 TSVAV

>member
-1 MMYHTNNKTP
+1 
-11 TLFFL
+11 
-16 CREGRRSPFMGLIHG
+16 MGLIHG
-31 GWLVAKTLKQE
+31 GWLVAKILKRE

-55 AAIYDGCLR
+55 AGIYDGCLR

-79 HAAEGWAKATRKPG
+79 HAAEGWAKVTRKPG
-93 VALLT
+93 VAILT

-106 VTGVANAYLA
+106 VTGVANACLA

-141 QIDLLRPITKWAR
+141 QLDLLRPITKWAR
-154 TVYETARLSEYTAA
+154 TVHETARLGEYTAS

-173 LSGKPGPVFLEVPMD
+173 LSGKPGPVFLEMPMD
-188 VFNNFVDTD
+188 VLNNFADTD
-197 TAFDPGEPANYR
+197 TLFDPGEPEHYR
-209 PVGRTYPDPELV
+209 YTGKIAPDPQMVEK
-221 SQAAELLEAAE
+221 AAALLEQAE
-232 RPVIMAGTATWW
+232 RPVIMAGTAVWW
-244 CDAAEPLRQLAER
+244 CDAAEPLRELAER
-257 IQAPVFL
+257 ISAPVYL

-279 FTASR
+279 FSASR
-284 RKALEGADTILAV
+284 RKALEGADTILAI

-312 IPAQAN
+312 IPANAHLL
-318 VIWFDLAG
+318 WFDLAA
-326 EDVGVNRGAAV
+326 EDVGINRGAAV
-337 GLVGD
+337 ALVGD
-342 VGVSMHELAEA
+342 VGLSMRQVAEA
-353 TKQLDASEWLE
+353 TKQRKGEAEDEWLI
-364 YIRTE
+364 YIRE
-369 ERRALGRDGALMSSD
+369 AERKSLQRDEAVLNSD
-384 AVPMHPMRLCR
+384 AVPIHPMRLCR
-395 EIRDFIDEDTTVVG
+395 EIRDFIDEETTVVG

-418 GRVINVYKPGYWLDP
+418 GRIINVYRPGYWLDA
-433 GPMGCLGTGTGF
+433 GPMGTLGAGTGF
-445 AMAAQLARPGKK
+445 AMAAQLARPGQK

-471 MEFESMVRHKLPVVS
+471 MEFESMVRQKLPVVS
-486 VIGNDGAWGQIK
+486 IIGNDGAWGQIK
-498 HPQKA
+498 HPQRA
-503 MVGHA
+503 IVGHT

-526 GGYGELVERPED
+526 GGYGELVERPEE

-551 PACINVLIDPEK
+551 PACVNVLIDPEK
-563 PYGRS
+563 PYSRS

>member
-1 MMYHTNNKTP
+1 
-11 TLFFL
+11 
-16 CREGRRSPFMGLIHG
+16 MGLIHG
-31 GWLVAKTLKQE
+31 GWLVAKMLKRE

-55 AAIYDGCLR
+55 AGIYDGCLR

-79 HAAEGWAKATRKPG
+79 HAAEGWAKTTRKPG

-106 VTGVANAYLA
+106 ITGVANAYLA
-116 GSPVLV
+116 GSPILV

-128 LGLWDRGALQEMN
+128 LGFWDRGALQEMG
-141 QIDLLRPITKWAR
+141 QIDLLRPVTKWAR
-154 TVYETARLSEYTAA
+154 TVHETSRLGEYVGI

-173 LSGKPGPVFLEVPMD
+173 LSGKPGPTFLEMPMD
-188 VFNNFVDTD
+188 VLNNFADTD
-197 TAFDPGEPANYR
+197 TLFDLGEPINYR
-209 PVGRTYPDPELV
+209 AGGRTAPDPDAV
-221 SQAAELLEAAE
+221 VQAAALLEKAQ
-232 RPVIMAGTATWW
+232 RPVIMAGTAVWW
-244 CDAAEPLRQLAER
+244 SDAAEPLRQLAEC
-257 IQAPVFL
+257 IQAPVYL

-279 FTASR
+279 FTSSR
-284 RKALEGADTILAV
+284 RKALEGSDTILAI

-312 IPAQAN
+312 IPAEAK
-318 VIWFDLAG
+318 VLWFDLAA
-326 EDVGVNRGAAV
+326 EDIGVNRGAAV

-342 VGVSMHELAEA
+342 VGLSMRQVAQA
-353 TKQLDASEWLE
+353 TKPIVNQEWLT
-364 YIRTE
+364 YIRHE
-369 ERRALGRDGALMSSD
+369 EKRGLERDAAMLNSD
-384 AVPMHPMRLCR
+384 AVPIHPMRFCR
-395 EIRDFIDEDTTVVG
+395 EIRDFIDEDTTVIG

-418 GRVINVYKPGYWLDP
+418 GKVINVAKPSYWLDA

-457 VLILHG
+457 VLILSG

-471 MEFESMVRHKLPVVS
+471 MEFESMVRQKLPIVTI
-486 VIGNDGAWGQIK
+486 IGNDGAWGQIK
-498 HPQKA
+498 HPQRA
-503 MVGHA
+503 MIGHA

>member
-1 MMYHTNNKTP
+1 
-11 TLFFL
+11 
-16 CREGRRSPFMGLIHG
+16 MGLIHG
-31 GWLVAKTLKQE
+31 GWLVAKTLKRE

-55 AAIYDGCLR
+55 AGIYDGCIR

-79 HAAEGWAKATRKPG
+79 HAAEGWAKSTRKPG

-116 GSPVLV
+116 GSPILV

-128 LGLWDRGALQEMN
+128 LSLWDRGALQEMN

-154 TVYETARLSEYTAA
+154 TVHETSRLAEYTAA

-173 LSGKPGPVFLEVPMD
+173 LSGKPGPTFLEMPMD
-188 VFNNFVDTD
+188 VLNNFADTD
-197 TAFDPGEPANYR
+197 TLFDPGEPANYR
-209 PVGRTYPDPELV
+209 FNGRTAPDPDLV
-221 SQAAELLEAAE
+221 TKAAALLDAAE
-232 RPVIMAGTATWW
+232 RPVIMAGTAVWW
-244 CDAAEPLRQLAER
+244 CDAAEPLRRLAER

-264 NGAGRGCLPPTHPLF
+264 NGAGRGCLSPEHPLF

-284 RKALEGADTILAV
+284 RKALEGADTILAI

-312 IPAQAN
+312 IPAGAN
-318 VIWFDLAG
+318 VIWFDLAA
-326 EDVGVNRGAAV
+326 EDIGVNRGAAV

-342 VGVSMHELAEA
+342 VALSMSQITGA
-353 TKQLDASEWLE
+353 TKQQSSDSEWLA
-364 YIRTE
+364 YIRGQE
-369 ERRALGRDGALMSSD
+369 DSAMERDQKLMSSG
-384 AVPMHPMRLCR
+384 AVPIHPMRFCR
-395 EIRDFIDEDTTVVG
+395 EIRDFIDENTTVVG
-409 DGGDIVSYG
+409 DGGDIVSYA

-445 AMAAQLARPGKK
+445 AMAAQIARPGQK
-457 VLILHG
+457 VLIVHG

-471 MEFESMVRHKLPVVS
+471 MEFESMVRQKLPVVS
-486 VIGNDGAWGQIK
+486 IIGNDGAWGQIK
-498 HPQKA
+498 HPQRA
-503 MVGHA
+503 IIGHT
-508 TAAELSPGI
+508 TAAELTPGT

-526 GGYGELVERPED
+526 GGYGELVERAED

-551 PACINVLIDPEK
+551 PACVNVLIDPEK
-563 PYGRS
+563 PYSRS

>member
-1 MMYHTNNKTP
+1 
-11 TLFFL
+11 
-16 CREGRRSPFMGLIHG
+16 MGIVHG
-31 GWLVAKTLKQE
+31 GMLVAKILKRE

-79 HAAEGWAKATRKPG
+79 HAAEGWAKATRRPG

-106 VTGVANAYLA
+106 ITGLANAYLA

-128 LGLWDRGALQEMN
+128 QGLWDRGALQEMG
-141 QIDLLRPITKWAR
+141 QIELVRPITKWAR
-154 TVYETARLSEYTAA
+154 SVHETARLSEYTAM

-173 LSGKPGPVFLEVPMD
+173 LSGKPGPAFLEMPMD
-188 VFNNFVDTD
+188 ILSSLVEDEN
-197 TAFDPGEPANYR
+197 AFDPGEPANYR
-209 PVGRTYPDPELV
+209 YQGRTAPDPALV
-221 SQAAELLEAAE
+221 EQAVTLLEQAQ
-232 RPVIMAGTATWW
+232 RPVIMAGTAVWW

-257 IQAPVFL
+257 LNAPVYL
-264 NGAGRGCLPPTHPLF
+264 NGAGRGCLSPTHPLF
-279 FTASR
+279 FTQSR
-284 RKALEGADTILAV
+284 RKALEGADTILAI

-312 IPAQAN
+312 IPAAAN
-318 VIWFDLAG
+318 VIWLDLAA
-326 EDVGVNRGAAV
+326 EDVGVNRGAQAA
-337 GLVGD
+337 LVGD
-342 VGVSMHELAEA
+342 VGLSMSQLAQG
-353 TKQLDASEWLE
+353 TKQLPTGEWLD
-364 YIRTE
+364 YVRGQE
-369 ERRALGRDGALMSSD
+369 EKGQDRDSAALNSD
-384 AVPMHPMRLCR
+384 AVPIHPMRFCR
-395 EIRDFIDEDTTVVG
+395 EIREFIDEDTTVVG
-409 DGGDIVSYG
+409 DGGDIVSYA
-418 GRVINVYKPGYWLDP
+418 GRVINVHKPGYWLDS

-445 AMAAQLARPGKK
+445 AMAAQLARPGKH
-457 VLILHG
+457 VLMVYG
-463 DGAFGLNG
+463 DGSFGLNG
-471 MEFESMVRHKLPVVS
+471 MEFESMVRQKLPIVAI
-486 VIGNDGAWGQIK
+486 IGNDGAWGQIK

-508 TAAELSPGI
+508 TAAELAPGI

-551 PACINVLIDPEK
+551 PACINVLLDPNK
-563 PYGRS
+563 PYSRS